1 MMVAVA
7 STETALLF
15 WRRIFSVVNFLKRGH
30 GFHGK
35 MGIKDA
41 LNKDQSSRRRQLYR
55 SKMNLR
61 RKRMKLQWVILACI
75 DLQDCGLL
83 SN

>member
-7 STETALLF
+7 STEAASLF
-15 WRRIFSVVNFLKRGH
+15 LRRIFSIVNFLKRGH
-30 GFHGK
+30 GFQGK
-35 MGIKDA
+35 MGMKDA
-41 LNKDQSSRRRQLYR
+41 LTEDQISRRRQLYR

-61 RKRMKLQWVILACI
+61 RKRKELQWGI
-75 DLQDCGLL
+75 DWHDCGLL